1 MLRFACAPI
10 AELTLEELRLALMN
24 FVMAA
29 KRGERF
35 VVRIDDGDA
44 KQNIEG
50 KDAEIIALLEL
61 FGVTGE
67 EVLYQSKNFKFH
79 SAMAIDLLHRK
90 KAFNCF
96 CSKEEL
102 DAKEAAAKEQKRL
115 YSYDGTCERLPAE
128 EVIDNPKPFTVRIKK
143 PENDIVFED
152 KIQGELSF
160 TPDEV
165 DSFVILNVD
174 KTPTHTFATAV
185 DDMLSDISVV
195 IESEEHIEEAPR
207 HIHVRKSLGYDKEIE
222 YAHLPPLL
230 DADVEV
236 KALLEEGFLPEA
248 IANYLLTLG
257 NEIQGE
263 VFRLEEAKER
273 FDLEK
278 TGKRA
283 VKFDKKEL
291 RSLNRAHMKLLD
303 DKELSRYVG
312 FADAEVGRLAK
323 LFIDEIG
330 TTRELKKRVQLVF
343 EKKEFPSR
351 LQKSAAALKE
361 LVAKAPHFDEY
372 EAFEKYL
379 TEQSALPSEEI
390 KEVLYLY
397 LSAKESGSKI
407 EHLYECLRNYIKEVV
422 V

>member
-1 MLRFACAPI
+1 MLRFACAPT
-10 AELTLEELRLALMN
+10 ADLTLEQLRLALMN
-24 FVMAA
+24 FVVAT
-29 KRGERF
+29 KREERF
-35 VVRIDDGDA
+35 VIRIDDGDE
-44 KQNIEG
+44 KQNLEG

-61 FGVTGE
+61 FGINSE

-96 CSKEEL
+96 CSEEEL
-102 DAKEAAAKEQKRL
+102 QAKEAEAEAQKRL

-143 PENDIVFED
+143 PTADIVFDD
-152 KIQGELSF
+152 KIQGELRF

-174 KTPTHTFATAV
+174 KTATHTFATAV

-195 IESEEHIEEAPR
+195 IESERNIEEAPR
-207 HIHVRKSLGYDKEIE
+207 QIHIRRSLGYDKEIE

-230 DADVEV
+230 DADTEI

-257 NEIQGE
+257 SRMQGE
-263 VFRLEEAKER
+263 VFRLSEAKEH
-273 FDLEK
+273 FDL
-278 TGKRA
+278 GKIGKEA
-283 VKFDKKEL
+283 VRFDKKEL
-291 RSLNRAHMKLLD
+291 RRFNQAHMILLD

-312 FADAEVGRLAK
+312 FADAEIGRLAK
-323 LFIDEIG
+323 LFVDEIG
-330 TTRELKKRVQLVF
+330 TTKELKERVGLVF
-343 EKKEFPSR
+343 G
-351 LQKSAAALKE
+351 AKE
-361 LVAKAPHFDEY
+361 LPKELLASDKSVKEAVAKAPYFDEY
-372 EAFEKYL
+372 EAFLEYVTNK
-379 TEQSALPSEEI
+379 SALAKEEVR
-390 KEVLYLY
+390 KVLCFY
-397 LSAKESGSKI
+397 LSAADNGPKI
-407 EHLYECLRNYIKEVV
+407 EDLYGCLKNYIKEVV